1 MSREKLI
8 YISISVF
15 FVLIVWAVVSYFF
28 APVGGSV
35 RAVGFNI
42 EQGVGFREI
51 AHNLKGAGLIKS
63 PATFLIYGFMSGSAH
78 KLKAGNYTL
87 SNDMSLPEIISA
99 LVQGPEEDIAI
110 TVKEGE
116 TLAEIE
122 KKLVQ
127 AGIIKPGGLSKFPGK
142 SLEGFLFP
150 DTYRFFPNSPAND
163 VIRKF
168 LANFQ
173 AKTKAL
179 SETYSGDFYKALIV
193 ASLIEKEV
201 PFSEDRHLV
210 SGIIYKRLAIGMPL
224 QIDAAPDTYNNYGLP
239 KKPIA
244 NPGLDALRAAIYPK
258 SSDYLYYL
266 SDPLTKRTI
275 FSKTFEEHKENKLK
289 YLGG

>member
-78 KLKAGNYTL
+78 KLKAGNYTF

-193 ASLIEKEV
+193 A
-201 PFSEDRHLV
+201 
-210 SGIIYKRLAIGMPL
+210 
-224 QIDAAPDTYNNYGLP
+224 APDTYNNYGLP